1 MNAITM
7 PAESIMTLTRSD
19 LTSILR
25 LSGTRKTG
33 AITITPRKVFEY
45 DADGCL
51 RQERKTPC
59 AVQGTMTLPLNF
71 ARLFVRLMD
80 AAADKI
86 TFERIDDKRVKASYH
101 SFQAALFCGVTPH
114 EEREHA
120 AYYYDRVSMEAYVN
134 LDGRFVRVTP
144 LSVSAD
150 NETFQ
155 AQPLTR
161 TARGV
166 TLLTSHAPITYR
178 FVDGLPVDAAA
189 GVKISPAYKRRAP
202 ELQA

>member
-1 MNAITM
+1 MIITKKELNLILK
-7 PAESIMTLTRSD
+7 ATKGVKKAYYITL
-19 LTSILR
+19 
-25 LSGTRKTG
+25 
-33 AITITPRKVFEY
+33 TPRKIYVY
-45 DADGCL
+45 DDMYFLQRESKMPVIFSGYVSF
-51 RQERKTPC
+51 P
-59 AVQGTMTLPLNF
+59 VNF

>member
-1 MNAITM
+1 MIITKKELNLILK
-7 PAESIMTLTRSD
+7 ATKGVKKAYYITL
-19 LTSILR
+19 
-25 LSGTRKTG
+25 
-33 AITITPRKVFEY
+33 TPRKIYVY
-45 DADGCL
+45 DDMYFLQRESKMPVIFSGYVSF
-51 RQERKTPC
+51 P
-59 AVQGTMTLPLNF
+59 VNF

-80 AAADKI
+80 AAGDKI

-101 SFQAALFCGVTPH
+101 SFQAALYCSVTPH

-134 LDGRFVRVTP
+134 LDGRFIRVTP

-166 TLLTSHAPITYR
+166 SLLTSHAPITYR

>member
-1 MNAITM
+1 
-7 PAESIMTLTRSD
+7 
-19 LTSILR
+19 
-25 LSGTRKTG
+25 
-33 AITITPRKVFEY
+33 
-45 DADGCL
+45 
-51 RQERKTPC
+51 
-59 AVQGTMTLPLNF
+59 
-71 ARLFVRLMD
+71 
-80 AAADKI
+80 
-86 TFERIDDKRVKASYH
+86 
-101 SFQAALFCGVTPH
+101 
-114 EEREHA
+114 
-120 AYYYDRVSMEAYVN
+120 MEAYVN
-134 LDGRFVRVTP
+134 LDGRFIRVTP

-166 TLLTSHAPITYR
+166 SLLTSHAPITYR

>member
-1 MNAITM
+1 MIITKKELNLILK
-7 PAESIMTLTRSD
+7 ATKGVKKAYYITL
-19 LTSILR
+19 
-25 LSGTRKTG
+25 
-33 AITITPRKVFEY
+33 TPRKIYVY
-45 DADGCL
+45 DDMYFLQRESKMPVIFSGYISF
-51 RQERKTPC
+51 P
-59 AVQGTMTLPLNF
+59 VNF

>member
-1 MNAITM
+1 
-7 PAESIMTLTRSD
+7 MT
-19 LTSILR
+19 I
-25 LSGTRKTG
+25 TRKDLQTILK
-33 AITITPRKVFEY
+33 AAKDAKQAHIITLTPRKVYVY
-45 DADGCL
+45 DIDLTIHRESKMPVTFNGYVSF
-51 RQERKTPC
+51 PI
-59 AVQGTMTLPLNF
+59 NF

-120 AYYYDRVSMEAYVN
+120 AYYYDRVSTEAYVN